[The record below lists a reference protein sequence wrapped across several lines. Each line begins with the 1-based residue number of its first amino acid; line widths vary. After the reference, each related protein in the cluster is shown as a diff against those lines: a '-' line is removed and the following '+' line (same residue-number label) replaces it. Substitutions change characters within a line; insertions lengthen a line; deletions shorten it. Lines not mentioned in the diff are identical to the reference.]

1 MTSVSLASATK
12 KKVAQRRHQLTLR
25 RFVDEICHEFQ
36 MSASDVVKIRR
47 QVDSKNVVVRNDADV
62 ETLPDATFVVVIV
75 KDSAT
80 PTFPDLRASF

>member
-1 MTSVSLASATK
+1 
-12 KKVAQRRHQLTLR
+12 
-25 RFVDEICHEFQ
+25 